1 MLFLLLGYVI
11 IIIVQ
16 SKAATIVPFSM
27 KSVFL
32 NASKMIILSTVTCFA
47 KRGLYSLSKYPSLIN
62 HNILVISGYY
72 LVITPTVAGLCSC
85 QILYRLVPYSPVKLC
100 VAKRAIR
107 KAV

>member
-32 NASKMIILSTVTCFA
+32 NASKMIILSTVTLQ
-47 KRGLYSLSKYPSLIN
+47 KGSYSLSKYPSLIN

-107 KAV
+107 KAI